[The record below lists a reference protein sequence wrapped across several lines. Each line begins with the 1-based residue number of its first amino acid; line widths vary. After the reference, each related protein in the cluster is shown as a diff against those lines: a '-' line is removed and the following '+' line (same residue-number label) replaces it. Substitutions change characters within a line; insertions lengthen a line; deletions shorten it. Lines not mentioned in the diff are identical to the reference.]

1 MFRFCHAMKL
11 NMQKIFPLCLLLIS
25 TLIASCDRNQFYEEN
40 SQIEQ
45 GIWNVR
51 KPAVFDFEISRLN
64 ERYNVYLNVR
74 NSPDYPYSNL
84 FLFLTTTYP
93 DGTKS
98 RDTLELT
105 LADYDGR
112 WLGSGMGSVKF
123 SRFQLKKG
131 LQFKK
136 AGRYRFEMEQA
147 MRVNDL
153 KGIRDIG
160 LRIEKQ

>member
-1 MFRFCHAMKL
+1 MTRIPWFS
-11 NMQKIFPLCLLLIS
+11 LLFLIVILF
-25 TLIASCDRNQFYEEN
+25 TACDKNQVYEEN
-40 SQIEQ
+40 RMMEN
-45 GIWNVR
+45 GTWNSR
-51 KPAVFDFEISRLN
+51 KPALFDVRIDDLLT
-64 ERYNVYLNVR
+64 RYNILLNVR

-84 FLFLTTTYP
+84 YLFLTTTYP
-93 DGTKS
+93 DGMKS

-123 SRFQLKKG
+123 SRFLLKKG
-131 LQFKK
+131 VRFSQK
-136 AGRYRFEMEQA
+136 GVYRFEMEQA

-153 KGIRDIG
+153 EGIRDIG